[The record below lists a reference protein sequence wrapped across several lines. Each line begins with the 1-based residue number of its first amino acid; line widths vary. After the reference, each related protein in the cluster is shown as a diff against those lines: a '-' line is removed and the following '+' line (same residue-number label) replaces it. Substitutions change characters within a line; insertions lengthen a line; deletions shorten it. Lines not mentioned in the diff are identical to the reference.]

1 MTNDDGVHA
10 PGIRALARA
19 AYERGM
25 DVVVAAPEAEAS
37 GMSAALSA
45 VTDDGRLV
53 FRETEL
59 DGLPGVPAYAV
70 AASPAY
76 IAVLAGLGVRA
87 GAGPAAVRHQRGA
100 NAGHAVL
107 HSGTVGAALTA
118 GNNGIRALAV
128 SLDVLTAAA
137 ASAGSGGAAIAVLDS
152 VDDESRHWSSA
163 AELAATL
170 LPWLAGA
177 DPGTVLNLN
186 VPDRPA
192 DQVAGCAR
200 RHWPRS
206 VRCRCPWPSV
216 VRGSCVRRWRRTRSA
231 RSPARTSPGWPTGT
245 RRSPRSG
252 RSGTCPTWS
261 CRSTAED
268 GSARHRRTGGGA
280 EIVTR
285 LPRAGGRPRRRR
297 RPPGPVAVPVG
308 PGQVHVGAGPG
319 GVGGRVVGADDLTA
333 VGLSV
338 VGDQPPGGGQPD
350 RCVPGVGHLVLLT
363 GAPAQ
368 AVPRYGT
375 RHTRAGQR
383 PRSRKSRVTAA
394 NSGDWSMS

>member
-1 MTNDDGVHA
+1 MTTDRPPRVLVTNDDGVHA

-76 IAVLAGLGVRA
+76 IAVLAGLGVF
-87 GAGPAAVRHQRGA
+87 GPVPDLLLSGINRGA

-177 DPGTVLNLN
+177 DAGTVLNLN

-192 DQVAGCAR
+192 DQVAGLRQATLA
-200 RHWPRS
+200 PFGQVQVS
-206 VRCRCPWPSV
+206 VAERGEGF
-216 VRGSCVRRWRRTRSA
+216 VRTAVEANAVR
-231 RSPARTSPGWPTGT
+231 
-245 RRSPRSG
+245 
-252 RSGTCPTWS
+252 
-261 CRSTAED
+261 
-268 GSARHRRTGGGA
+268 
-280 EIVTR
+280 
-285 LPRAGGRPRRRR
+285 
-297 RPPGPVAVPVG
+297 AVPG
-308 PGQVHVGAGPG
+308 TDIAWL
-319 GVGGRVVGADDLTA
+319 ADGYAAVTA
-333 VGLSV
+333 IRAL
-338 VGDQPPGGGQPD
+338 
-350 RCVPGVGHLVLLT
+350 GHLPDVELPVD
-363 GAPAQ
+363 G
-368 AVPRYGT
+368 
-375 RHTRAGQR
+375 
-383 PRSRKSRVTAA
+383 
-394 NSGDWSMS
+394 

>member
-1 MTNDDGVHA
+1 MTADRPSRVLVTNDDGVHA

-76 IAVLAGLGVRA
+76 IAVLAGLGVF
-87 GAGPAAVRHQRGA
+87 GPVPDLLLSGINRGA

-128 SLDVLTAAA
+128 SLDVLTPAA

-152 VDDESRHWSSA
+152 VDDESRHWPTA
-163 AELAATL
+163 AGLAATL

-177 DPGTVLNLN
+177 GPGTVLNLN
-186 VPDRPA
+186 VPDLPA
-192 DQVAGCAR
+192 AQVAGLRQATLA
-200 RHWPRS
+200 PFGQVQVS
-206 VRCRCPWPSV
+206 VAERGEGF
-216 VRGSCVRRWRRTRSA
+216 VRTAVEANAVR
-231 RSPARTSPGWPTGT
+231 
-245 RRSPRSG
+245 
-252 RSGTCPTWS
+252 
-261 CRSTAED
+261 
-268 GSARHRRTGGGA
+268 
-280 EIVTR
+280 
-285 LPRAGGRPRRRR
+285 
-297 RPPGPVAVPVG
+297 AVPG
-308 PGQVHVGAGPG
+308 TDIAWL
-319 GVGGRVVGADDLTA
+319 ADGYAAVTA
-333 VGLSV
+333 IRAL
-338 VGDQPPGGGQPD
+338 
-350 RCVPGVGHLVLLT
+350 GHLPDVELPVD
-363 GAPAQ
+363 G
-368 AVPRYGT
+368 
-375 RHTRAGQR
+375 
-383 PRSRKSRVTAA
+383 
-394 NSGDWSMS
+394 

>member
-1 MTNDDGVHA
+1 MTTDRPPRVLVTNDDGVHA

-19 AYERGM
+19 AYEHGM

-76 IAVLAGLGVRA
+76 IAVLAGLGVF
-87 GAGPAAVRHQRGA
+87 GPVPDLLLSGINRGA

-163 AELAATL
+163 AELATTL

-192 DQVAGCAR
+192 EQVAGLRQATLA
-200 RHWPRS
+200 PFGQVQVS
-206 VRCRCPWPSV
+206 VAERGEGF
-216 VRGSCVRRWRRTRSA
+216 VRTAVEANAVR
-231 RSPARTSPGWPTGT
+231 
-245 RRSPRSG
+245 
-252 RSGTCPTWS
+252 
-261 CRSTAED
+261 
-268 GSARHRRTGGGA
+268 
-280 EIVTR
+280 
-285 LPRAGGRPRRRR
+285 
-297 RPPGPVAVPVG
+297 AVPG
-308 PGQVHVGAGPG
+308 TDIAWL
-319 GVGGRVVGADDLTA
+319 ADGYAAVTA
-333 VGLSV
+333 L
-338 VGDQPPGGGQPD
+338 
-350 RCVPGVGHLVLLT
+350 RALGHLPDVELPVD
-363 GAPAQ
+363 G
-368 AVPRYGT
+368 
-375 RHTRAGQR
+375 
-383 PRSRKSRVTAA
+383 
-394 NSGDWSMS
+394 

>member
-1 MTNDDGVHA
+1 MTADRPPRILVTNDDGVHA

-45 VTDDGRLV
+45 VTEDGRLV

-76 IAVLAGLGVRA
+76 IAILAGLGVF
-87 GAGPAAVRHQRGA
+87 GPVPDLLLSGINRGA

-128 SLDVLTAAA
+128 SLDVLTPAQ

-152 VDDESRHWSSA
+152 VDDESRHWSTA
-163 AELAATL
+163 AELAGTL

-186 VPDRPA
+186 VPDLPA
-192 DQVAGCAR
+192 DQVAGLRQATLA
-200 RHWPRS
+200 PFGQVQVS
-206 VRCRCPWPSV
+206 VAERGEGF
-216 VRGSCVRRWRRTRSA
+216 VRTAVEENAVR
-231 RSPARTSPGWPTGT
+231 
-245 RRSPRSG
+245 
-252 RSGTCPTWS
+252 
-261 CRSTAED
+261 
-268 GSARHRRTGGGA
+268 
-280 EIVTR
+280 
-285 LPRAGGRPRRRR
+285 
-297 RPPGPVAVPVG
+297 AVPG
-308 PGQVHVGAGPG
+308 TDIAWL
-319 GVGGRVVGADDLTA
+319 ADGYAAVTA
-333 VGLSV
+333 VRAL
-338 VGDQPPGGGQPD
+338 
-350 RCVPGVGHLVLLT
+350 GHLPEVELPVD
-363 GAPAQ
+363 G
-368 AVPRYGT
+368 
-375 RHTRAGQR
+375 
-383 PRSRKSRVTAA
+383 
-394 NSGDWSMS
+394 

>member
-1 MTNDDGVHA
+1 MTADRPPRVLVTNDDGVHA
-10 PGIRALARA
+10 PGIRALARS

-76 IAVLAGLGVRA
+76 IAVLAGLGVF
-87 GAGPAAVRHQRGA
+87 GPVPDLLLSGINRGA

-152 VDDESRHWSSA
+152 VDDESRHWSA
-163 AELAATL
+163 AAGLAATL

-192 DQVAGCAR
+192 DQVAGLRQATLA
-200 RHWPRS
+200 PFGQVQVS
-206 VRCRCPWPSV
+206 VAERGEGF
-216 VRGSCVRRWRRTRSA
+216 VRTAVEANAVR
-231 RSPARTSPGWPTGT
+231 
-245 RRSPRSG
+245 
-252 RSGTCPTWS
+252 
-261 CRSTAED
+261 
-268 GSARHRRTGGGA
+268 
-280 EIVTR
+280 
-285 LPRAGGRPRRRR
+285 
-297 RPPGPVAVPVG
+297 AVPG
-308 PGQVHVGAGPG
+308 TDIAWL
-319 GVGGRVVGADDLTA
+319 ADGYAAVTA
-333 VGLSV
+333 IRAL
-338 VGDQPPGGGQPD
+338 
-350 RCVPGVGHLVLLT
+350 GHLPDVELPVD
-363 GAPAQ
+363 G
-368 AVPRYGT
+368 
-375 RHTRAGQR
+375 
-383 PRSRKSRVTAA
+383 
-394 NSGDWSMS
+394 